1 MTIDFAAREQ
11 AGRALY
17 EQRMSLLPGL
27 GQPPAPAWE
36 DLSDGERE
44 RWCRHT
50 DGPVPGPGPTRTRP
64 VTRPPGV
71 MADGVDG
78 ARVDDATLARG
89 AQGGRR
95 SR

>member
-1 MTIDFAAREQ
+1 MTIDLAAREQ

-17 EQRMSLLPGL
+17 EQRMALLPGL

-50 DGPVPGPGPTRTRP
+50 DGPVPGLGPTRTRP
-64 VTRPPGV
+64 VTRTPGAR
-71 MADGVDG
+71 ADGVDG
-78 ARVDDATLARG
+78 APVDDATRARR
-89 AQGGRR
+89 A
-95 SR
+95 